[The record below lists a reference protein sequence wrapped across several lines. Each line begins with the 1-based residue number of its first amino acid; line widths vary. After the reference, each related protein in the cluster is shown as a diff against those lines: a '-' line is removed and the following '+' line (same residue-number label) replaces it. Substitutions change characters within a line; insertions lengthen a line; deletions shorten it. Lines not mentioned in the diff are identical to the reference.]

1 MNLISLSILAL
12 TMGHVFSNAV
22 RTLPAIAADVLQ
34 RDLGVTADGLA
45 ALTGAFPA
53 TFALSMLPVGVALDR
68 WGVKPT
74 ALCLLTIAAI
84 GAVLGAYADNAW
96 SMLIAQMILG
106 IGCSGMLMCPITY
119 AAKNMPAQ
127 RFGLWGGIIQAVGN
141 TGMVI
146 SASPLAFLVE
156 YSGWRA
162 GFLACAGLAV
172 FAALSVAFVVRETP
186 PDVTTRRS
194 LKEDARDVIRLGFS
208 RELRAPIV
216 LAWTSFAVVL
226 GVRGLWGGP
235 WLMEERG
242 LSRVEAGHVLLL
254 CTVALIIGPLLAGI
268 LERRYQ
274 QHRGGILV
282 GGHIGAVS
290 AIALMVLG
298 GALAWPAAADAVLL
312 AVFGLLI
319 STQVIC
325 FALVRAATP
334 PERVG
339 RALSAMNVAFFGGA
353 AIMQAASGVAASLGG
368 IGAALMSFV
377 VAVLICSVLFILLR
391 AQGAKSPP

>member
-1 MNLISLSILAL
+1 MNLIALSIIAL

-53 TFALSMLPVGVALDR
+53 TFALAMLPVGVALDR

-84 GAVLGAYADNAW
+84 GAVLGAYADSVW
-96 SMLIAQMILG
+96 SMLVAQMVLG
-106 IGCSGMLMCPITY
+106 IGCSGMLMCPVTY

-162 GFLACAGLAV
+162 GFIACAGLAIV
-172 FAALSVAFVVRETP
+172 AALSVAFVVRETP

-208 RELRAPIV
+208 RALRAPIV
-216 LAWTSFAVVL
+216 MAWTSFAIVL

-235 WLMEERG
+235 WLMEVRG
-242 LSRVEAGHVLLL
+242 LSRVDAGHVLLL

-268 LERRYQ
+268 LERRHQ
-274 QHRGGILV
+274 KHRGAILV
-282 GGHIGAVS
+282 GGHIGAV
-290 AIALMVLG
+290 AAVTLMVLG
-298 GALAWPAAADAVLL
+298 GALSWPVAADALLLVL
-312 AVFGLLI
+312 FGLLI

-353 AIMQAASGVAASLGG
+353 AIMQAASGVAASIGG
-368 IGAALMSFV
+368 IGAALMSFAI
-377 VAVLICSVLFILLR
+377 AVLICCIIFIMLR
-391 AQGAKSPP
+391 AREA